1 MNYPKTNL
9 VVKLQD
15 AIAAGY
21 HHNFTMVDGTLYSPF
36 IAETYHISLVEKTVF
51 VCELVKA
58 NLYQIITPTGQM
70 GTLILSWADIATEEF

>member
-1 MNYPKTNL
+1 MKNFEPNL
-9 VVKLQD
+9 LTKLQE

-21 HHNFTMVDGTLYSPF
+21 HHHFTMVDGVLHSHF

-70 GTLILSWADIATEEF
+70 GTLILSWADIVTNEF